1 MWLDR
6 LSGHSTPSNVPPQP
20 HNRSYSPLPRRSSH
34 LAPPTSSKRPGFS
47 PQSSTL
53 SLVSN
58 DSTTSLLESS
68 KKTNGSALRQS
79 TTIADHPE
87 PLEVL
92 KKLLGAQ
99 GKDANIR
106 DVSEDGVGDLDPDEE
121 LDFSGLSLREL
132 AEPQPS
138 ESDGLQSH
146 VLQTIEECMYAIDFS
161 RCFADGC
168 MTDERDKAKFED
180 LHRSIRACDDVLN
193 SVEINLTKFQNDLGA
208 VSAEIE
214 TLQARSM
221 ALSIRLENRKVVEK
235 GLGPIVEEITVSPA
249 VVRKISEGMIDEA
262 WVKALG
268 EVEKRSRALDLK
280 SKEQRNIK
288 GINDL
293 RPLLNHLVDKVS
305 QHALHNVLH

>member
-6 LSGHSTPSNVPPQP
+6 LSGHSTPSNAPPPP

-34 LAPPTSSKRPGFS
+34 LAPPAASKRPGFS

-58 DSTTSLLESS
+58 DSTSSLLGSS
-68 KKTNGSALRQS
+68 KKTNGSGLRQS
-79 TTIADHPE
+79 TVIDGHPE

-92 KKLLGAQ
+92 QKLLGAESKSLDI
-99 GKDANIR
+99 KDASGNGT
-106 DVSEDGVGDLDPDEE
+106 DDLNLDEE
-121 LDFSGLSLREL
+121 LDFSGLSLQEL
-132 AEPQPS
+132 AELQQS
-138 ESDGLQSH
+138 EGDDIHSH
-146 VLQTIEECMYAIDFS
+146 VPQTLEECMYITGSSFTLTDALVI
-161 RCFADGC
+161 
-168 MTDERDKAKFED
+168 DERDKAKFED

-214 TLQARSM
+214 TLQARST

-262 WVKALG
+262 WVKALA
-268 EVEKRSRALDLK
+268 EVEKRSKALDLK

-293 RPLLNHLVDKVS
+293 RPLLDHLVNKVS
-305 QHALHNVLH
+305 LDALVQL